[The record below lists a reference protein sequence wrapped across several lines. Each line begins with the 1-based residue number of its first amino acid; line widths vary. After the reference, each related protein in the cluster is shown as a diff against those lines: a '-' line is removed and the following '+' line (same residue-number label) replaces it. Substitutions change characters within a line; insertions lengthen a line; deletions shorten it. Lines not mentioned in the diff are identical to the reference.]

1 LTAYSLLITVY
12 WQECQAACLI
22 LISES
27 QNAGA
32 IMKMYNRMAIIPMVL
47 LALIVSAPLALASP
61 EDEDKPNIVLV
72 LMDNFGYGEVGVYGG
87 GVLRGAA
94 TPNIDS
100 IAAEGFQLTNFNVE
114 AECTPS
120 RSALMTGRYGI
131 RTRQRPDGPPR
142 GVWYGIT
149 KWEITLA
156 EMLSDEG
163 YATGI
168 FGKWHLGDTEG
179 RYPTDQG
186 FEEWIGI
193 PRSSDR
199 AFWPDSNSF
208 AHGTHPSAVFTH
220 VLTAKEGE
228 EPVELEVYDRDKRR
242 TIDREITDQAIDFIT
257 RKAGADQPFFVY
269 IPYTQTHE
277 PVDPHP
283 DYDGFTGN
291 GSFAD
296 VLAQTDAYVGELL
309 ETIDSLGLKENTIFI
324 FTSDNGREGVPRSFG
339 FTGPWRGSMFSPYEG
354 SLRVPFLIRWPGH
367 IPANQVSNDIVHQ
380 VDLFPTLANIVGAD
394 LPEDR
399 IMDGVDQSDFLMG
412 RSEKSARD
420 SIVIYIGNELF
431 GVKWR
436 NWKLL
441 LKEIDENSYAIQN
454 MAYPSIYNLLVD
466 PKEEVPELNYL
477 NDTWVDFPLYQVI
490 EDFEASLAEDPGAP
504 DP

>member
-1 LTAYSLLITVY
+1 MKILLRIKSIPIYLLILLF
-12 WQECQAACLI
+12 CFNPFAAATQS
-22 LISES
+22 SE
-27 QNAGA
+27 
-32 IMKMYNRMAIIPMVL
+32 
-47 LALIVSAPLALASP
+47 
-61 EDEDKPNIVLV
+61 KPNIVLV
-72 LMDNFGYGEVGVYGG
+72 LMDNFGYGEIGVYGG
-87 GVLRGAA
+87 GALRGAP

-100 IAAEGFQLTNFNVE
+100 IAAEGFQLTNYNVE

-131 RTRQRPDGPPR
+131 RTRQTQEGPPR

-163 YATGI
+163 YSTGI
-168 FGKWHLGDTEG
+168 FGKWHLGDTKG

-186 FEEWIGI
+186 FDEWNGI

-208 AHGTHPSAVFTH
+208 APGSHPDAVFAH
-220 VLTAKEGE
+220 VMSSFKGQ
-228 EPVELEVYDRDKRR
+228 EPKELEVFDRAKRA
-242 TIDREITDQAIDFIT
+242 TIDRDITDHAIDFIK
-257 RKAGADQPFFVY
+257 RKANKEQPFFAY
-269 IPYTQTHE
+269 LPYTQTHE

-283 DYDGFTGN
+283 DFYGSTGN

-296 VLAQTDAYVGELL
+296 VLAQTDVYIGELL
-309 ETIDSLGLKENTIFI
+309 ATIDELGLKENTIFI

-339 FTGPWRGSMFSPYEG
+339 FTGPWRGGMFSPYEG

-367 IPANQVSNDIVHQ
+367 IPTQQVSNQIFHQ
-380 VDLFPTLANIVGAD
+380 IDLFPTIASFVGAD
-394 LPEDR
+394 IPSDR
-399 IMDGVDQSDFLMG
+399 IIDGVDQSNFLKG
-412 RSEKSARD
+412 KSKKSARE
-420 SIVIYIGNELF
+420 SMVIYIGNELF
-431 GVKWR
+431 GAKWR

-441 LKEIDENSYAIQN
+441 LKEMDEDGYGVKN
-454 MAYPSIYNLLVD
+454 MAYPTVYNLLVD

-490 EDFEASLAEDPGAP
+490 EDHEDSIENDPGTP
-504 DP
+504 GP